1 MSTFW
6 GLAMLPFA
14 CAFAFVTGLLFC
26 RALGARTQ
34 EQIAPVM
41 ALSALA
47 AFGASLVA
55 ELGRPLALFAFWS
68 FSHLAAL
75 PLVLRHMAPPRD

>member
-6 GLAMLPFA
+6 GLAMLPFG
-14 CAFAFVTGLLFC
+14 CVYAFATGLLLC
-26 RALGARTQ
+26 RVLGARTQ
-34 EQIAPVM
+34 DQIAPVM

-47 AFGASLVA
+47 AFGVTLLA
-55 ELGRPLALFAFWS
+55 EFGRPLALFAFWS
-68 FSHLAAL
+68 FSHLVAL